1 MGRANRPRSCG
12 FEKMRQDWYN
22 GLKLEIRRP
31 ARGHPARAAAAK
43 HNDTTIMQEPGIR
56 KARIADYVRIARPDH
71 WIKNLFIFPGLFL
84 AIVVLRPEIS
94 GLLDLKA
101 VAAFVST
108 SLVASA
114 NYVINEW
121 LDAKFDRFHPVKKN
135 RPVVQA
141 DLKAK
146 FVYLEYAALAVAGLA
161 LALAVNRAFCAMALW
176 LFVMG
181 IVYNVEPLR
190 TKDVPFLDVLS
201 ESVNNMIRLLMGWFI
216 VATNTLPPCSV
227 ILGYWMCG
235 AFLMATKRFAE
246 YRMIG
251 DPARAGAYRKSFRH
265 YTEVSLLVSSFV
277 YSVVA
282 TFLIGVFLVKYKIEL
297 LVAIPF
303 LVALFAKYLAISFK
317 KDSAAQK
324 PEKLYR
330 EKSLMALTALFA
342 ASIVAG
348 GLLDLPQLGVLT
360 GTDLLAIPLP

>member
-1 MGRANRPRSCG
+1 MNGT
-12 FEKMRQDWYN
+12 RQ
-22 GLKLEIRRP
+22 
-31 ARGHPARAAAAK
+31 ARLR
-43 HNDTTIMQEPGIR
+43 
-56 KARIADYVRIARPDH
+56 DYVKIARPDH

-84 AIVVLRPEIS
+84 AVVVLRPKIS
-94 GLLDLKA
+94 GVVDMK
-101 VAAFVST
+101 VIAAFIAT

-121 LDAKFDRFHPVKKN
+121 LDAKFDRFHPIKKN

-146 FVYLEYAALAVAGLA
+146 FVYLEYAILAVAGLA
-161 LALAVNRAFCAMALW
+161 LAFAVNHAFGAMALW

-216 VATNTLPPCSV
+216 IATSALPPCSV
-227 ILGYWMCG
+227 IIGYWMCG

-251 DPARAGAYRKSFRH
+251 DPSRASAYRKSFRH

-277 YSVVA
+277 YAVVA

-297 LVAIPF
+297 LISIPF

-330 EKSLMALTALFA
+330 EKSLMLLSAIFL
-342 ASIVAG
+342 ASIIAG
-348 GLLDLPQLGVLT
+348 GLLELPWLGIFT
-360 GTDLLAIPLP
+360 STDLLTLPLPQ